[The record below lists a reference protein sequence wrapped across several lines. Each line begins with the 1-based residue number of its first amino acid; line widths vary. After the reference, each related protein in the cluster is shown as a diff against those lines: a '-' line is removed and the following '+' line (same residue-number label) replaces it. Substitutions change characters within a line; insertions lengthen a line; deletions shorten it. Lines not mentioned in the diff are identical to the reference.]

1 MRKAS
6 IIWDAAI
13 LRSPQDYI
21 PRRLL
26 NRQTMNR
33 GLVGNRV
40 GDGVLEVTVES
51 GTLAYS
57 QKDMKPERSSK
68 RGRLSRDYFKNTRR
82 SIRSRKELHRTQS
95 HFSRWEAQWS
105 HGLGKRWK
113 SKNVRSWGSKGTWS
127 PKACWPEEQRAVSG
141 SDRSLDW
148 DNHEQ
153 EATAIAFGGQC
164 EWYLETGIAKQCK
177 ECKSLHCSYPLR
189 SSIST
194 S

>member
-1 MRKAS
+1 MSLVSCLNKKKKPTITRYRKILLSRVNSPMRKAS

-95 HFSRWEAQWS
+95 HFSRWEAQ
-105 HGLGKRWK
+105 
-113 SKNVRSWGSKGTWS
+113 
-127 PKACWPEEQRAVSG
+127 
-141 SDRSLDW
+141 
-148 DNHEQ
+148 
-153 EATAIAFGGQC
+153 
-164 EWYLETGIAKQCK
+164 
-177 ECKSLHCSYPLR
+177 
-189 SSIST
+189 
-194 S
+194 